1 MRVWETEWVLV
12 CSTYVVHN
20 ALMHEKNAIYRY
32 LFVEVT
38 LGCVNVPKVIKY
50 MQPKAQTIIW
60 VINDSSVK
68 RNPKIIYFLNCTKPF
83 EVYLVPYVV
92 AVSEKNLFTKK
103 SHLTWFK

>member
-1 MRVWETEWVLV
+1 MQDGL
-12 CSTYVVHN
+12 
-20 ALMHEKNAIYRY
+20 
-32 LFVEVT
+32 